1 MSIWGILIVQE
12 MEILTKVPRDAEGLA
27 EMLLNPWHG
36 LLSKFLCSFSY
47 QIERTGFQYW
57 CSVTAN
63 F

>member
-36 LLSKFLCSFSY
+36 LLSKFLCSFSTKSKG
-47 QIERTGFQYW
+47 QVFNIG
-57 CSVTAN
+57 VV
-63 F
+63 